1 MDTMEKASPSRRG
14 SLMMNPMIRKLDR
27 VEEQSAE
34 RPATYGGIAAK
45 TLFFMLAAAVGV
57 AGYFILHALLP
68 DEQAIQASGYHIY
81 LIETLVAIVALVIS
95 VFSPLLAF
103 AIRPLVPILG
113 LIYCLSTAYT
123 ITWLGATMGG
133 EYSGLIFLALG
144 ITIVLVAVMAFL
156 YATGKVK
163 VGHKFRT
170 VVTAL
175 FITVACSSLIGF
187 VLSLIPPLRGIVH
200 YAQNDPIFSLI
211 AGVIYIIVACAFL
224 LVDFDTIQRAV
235 ERELPKKYEWAAAFG
250 LAYTIIFLFLK
261 IFSLLASAKQGG
273 GNSAAA
279 S

>member
-1 MDTMEKASPSRRG
+1 METMEKSAPTAQSSI
-14 SLMMNPMIRKLDR
+14 MMNPMIRKLDR
-27 VEEQSAE
+27 VQEQSAE
-34 RPATYGGIAAK
+34 RPAAYAGIAAK
-45 TLFFMLAAAVGV
+45 TLFFMLAAVAGV

-68 DEQAIQASGYHIY
+68 DEQAIQASGYNIF
-81 LIETLVAIVALVIS
+81 LIESLVALVALVVS
-95 VFSPLLAF
+95 VFSPILAF
-103 AIRPLVPILG
+103 AIRPLIPVLG
-113 LIYCLSTAYT
+113 LVYCLSISYS

-156 YATGKVK
+156 YATGTVK

-170 VVTAL
+170 IVTAL
-175 FITVACSSLIGF
+175 FITIVCSGLIGF
-187 VLSLIPPLRGIVH
+187 LLSLIPPLRGLVRF
-200 YAQNDPIFSLI
+200 AQDNFIFGLI

-261 IFSLLASAKQGG
+261 VFSLLSRAKQGSG
-273 GNSAAA
+273 STTAA